1 MKIKDSIISTIIFG
15 LLFSLIDALSMLIQ
29 YNHFIAKILYYIGI
43 DGSVL
48 FISIII
54 GKNDIL
60 KIIASWITITAFW
73 NLLYYGLYIFTGHYG
88 QPIDLGLGQLVSFSY
103 YQTLVFIQLIG
114 SFIAWGL
121 VYLLSFITEP
131 TEANP

>member
-1 MKIKDSIISTIIFG
+1 MRKKDAIISTIILGFLFG
-15 LLFSLIDALSMLIQ
+15 FIDALSMLIQ

-48 FISIII
+48 FISFII

-73 NLLYYGLYIFTGHYG
+73 NLLYYGLYVFTGHYG
-88 QPIDLGLGQLVSFSY
+88 QPIDLGLGQIITFSY
-103 YQTLVFIQLIG
+103 YQTVVFIQLIG

-121 VYLLSFITEP
+121 VHLLSFITEP
-131 TEANP
+131 TEANL